1 MLAAKEQQTSKVEIR
16 CPKCGSFAIEKNK
29 NQERRCTKCGE
40 IFYFV
45 TPKCGSQ
52 TDLERYN
59 L

>member
-1 MLAAKEQQTSKVEIR
+1 MPEFEIR
-16 CPKCGSFAIEKNK
+16 CPKCGSKAVERNS
-29 NQERRCTKCGE
+29 NQEVHCASCGE

-52 TDLERYN
+52 ADLERYK